1 MEEKYKN
8 AGAKDDDDEDSSS
21 DDESEDEDGFL
32 ATEDLDAQIS
42 ATLQAIRSKDPRV
55 YDKDVEFYNE
65 EDEGASAAQ
74 KKGKKE
80 KPVFLRDY
88 HREKIM
94 RGDVGQSDDED
105 EAPPPAARTY
115 AQEQDALKKSIVSQ
129 MHASGSENESD
140 SDSDGGDF
148 MKRKEPAKADANGVH
163 PARAKGMKRV
173 EVDVENAERDPENF
187 LSNFLASRAWVPEEG
202 SRWKAFESDEGE
214 DDDDRADAF
223 EEAYNMRFENP
234 EKSNEVLKSYARDV
248 AAARS
253 VRRDD
258 KSARQRKRDLE
269 KEQKEAE
276 KRERRED
283 KARLR
288 KLKLEEAEGKL
299 RKLKQAAGST
309 GRELRDEDWMRFLDD
324 AWDDDKWEEEMN
336 KRFGDDY
343 YAQDD
348 VENVA
353 GSEDEED
360 ADAKKSKKKNPKKPT
375 WDDDIDIKDIVP
387 DFDEGEGKPDITLSD
402 DDEAQEGGAEVQEGE
417 EEAEDDEES
426 APAPKRRKK
435 ASDHKRVRL
444 ETQKQA
450 RRDRAK
456 LEALVD
462 SKLELTNHH
471 LLASKPSTS
480 SSSAPSFRYR
490 ETSPQAFGMT
500 SRDILLA
507 PSDAALNDF
516 AGLKKLAAFRDEE
529 KKRRDRKKLG
539 KKARLRQWRRDHFG
553 KDFESS
559 GPTYGFEKFADENG
573 DDAGTR
579 GESTAA
585 AESNVVE
592 GSRRRKRSKAK

>member
-1 MEEKYKN
+1 
-8 AGAKDDDDEDSSS
+8 
-21 DDESEDEDGFL
+21 
-32 ATEDLDAQIS
+32 
-42 ATLQAIRSKDPRV
+42 V
-55 YDKDVEFYNE
+55 YDKEAEFYDKN
-65 EDEGASAAQ
+65 DEGAASAAQ
-74 KKGKKE
+74 HKGKKE

-88 HREKIM
+88 QREKIM

-105 EAPPPAARTY
+105 EALPPATRTF

-129 MHASGSENESD
+129 MHASGSEQESD

-163 PARAKGMKRV
+163 PSRAQGLKRV
-173 EVDVENAERDPENF
+173 EVDVENADRDPENF

-258 KSARQRKRDLE
+258 KSGRKRKRELE

-276 KRERRED
+276 KRERREE

-288 KLKLEEAEGKL
+288 KLKLEEAEEKL

-309 GRELRDEDWMRFLDD
+309 GRELRDEDWMKFLDD
-324 AWDDDKWEEEMN
+324 AWDDDQWEAEMN
-336 KRFGDDY
+336 KRFGDEY

-353 GSEDEED
+353 GSDDEDGS
-360 ADAKKSKKKNPKKPT
+360 AAAKKSKKKHPKKPT

-387 DFDEGEGKPDITLSD
+387 DFDEGEGKPNITLSD
-402 DDEAQEGGAEVQEGE
+402 DDEAQEDGGAKVEGE
-417 EEAEDDEES
+417 EEEEADDDDES

-435 ASDHKRVRL
+435 ADHKRARL
-444 ETQKQA
+444 ESQKQA

-462 SKLELTNHH
+462 SKLELTNHD
-471 LLASKPSTS
+471 LLSSKPSS
-480 SSSAPSFRYR
+480 SSASAPSFRYR

-529 KKRRDRKKLG
+529 KKRKDRKRLG

-553 KDFESS
+553 KDYEAE
-559 GPTYGFEKFADENG
+559 GPTYGFEKFASENG
-573 DDAGTR
+573 DANNR

-585 AESNVVE
+585 TESNVVE
-592 GSRRRKRSKAK
+592 GSRSRKRSKAK